1 MVLISLSSHIDRHDQ
16 HRPIDESGW
25 ETTLRVAATLGSMA
39 SGWAVH
45 GLGVLGYQWSV
56 TPRAIA
62 GQWSPRSTI
71 SAYLN
76 LRKEASTHPA
86 LRYGAFSAAGLLAG
100 AVKAI
105 SHMFLQEY
113 VFAPLLHIA
122 TSDEELDEAFEP
134 YDPIAPVKQGDMY
147 QRGGWTGPVCAMAS
161 AAGAILMSLP
171 FLKAKFLL
179 RTQLRRPDGSFKYTG
194 LFQTIGVMWREQR
207 WGLIGNNLGAFVS
220 FGILYDVV
228 GFLTDRYKLSTLI
241 MKKIKTR
248 EGMLHNIKHA
258 LALAI
263 DDIIEAA
270 IIVAFTMP
278 ANVILRRLEAQAGGV
293 APFSAD
299 GVVYAGVFDCMR
311 QVFVREGL
319 EGFYKGAMPEFL
331 ERLLPRVFVDAAVD
345 LGLNTFFGVPPT
357 YDDADDF
364 N

>member
-1 MVLISLSSHIDRHDQ
+1 
-16 HRPIDESGW
+16 
-25 ETTLRVAATLGSMA
+25 MA

-56 TPRAIA
+56 TPRPIV
-62 GQWSPRSTI
+62 GQWLPATTF
-71 SAYLN
+71 SAYWN
-76 LRKEASTHPA
+76 LRKEAATHPA
-86 LRYGAFSAAGLLAG
+86 LRYGAFSAAGLWAG

-122 TSDEELDEAFEP
+122 TSDEELDESFEA
-134 YDPIAPVKQGDMY
+134 YDPIAPIKQGDMY

-179 RTQLRRPDGSFKYTG
+179 RTQARRPDGSFKYTG
-194 LFQTIGVMWREQR
+194 LFQSIGVIWREQR
-207 WGLIGNNLGAFVS
+207 WGLITNNLSAFIS

-241 MKKIKTR
+241 MKIKTR
-248 EGMLHNIKHA
+248 EGVLHNLKHA

-278 ANVILRRLEAQAGGV
+278 VNVVLRRLEAQAGGV

-299 GVVYAGVFDCMR
+299 GVVYAGVLDCV
-311 QVFVREGL
+311 QQIFVREGL
-319 EGFYKGAMPEFL
+319 NGFYKGAMPELL

-345 LGLNTFFGVPPT
+345 LGLNSFFGVPAT
-357 YDDADDF
+357 YDNADDEHSHAD
-364 N
+364 